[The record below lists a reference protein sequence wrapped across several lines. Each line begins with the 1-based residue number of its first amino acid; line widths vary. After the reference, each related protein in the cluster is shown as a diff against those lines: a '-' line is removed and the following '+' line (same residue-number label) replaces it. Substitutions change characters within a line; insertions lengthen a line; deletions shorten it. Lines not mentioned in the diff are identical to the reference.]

1 MSFGGLGFDWGP
13 GGLELEGFRKVW
25 WVCGVGLTDACSSRI
40 KIEQKQKGQSKPKLG
55 PPDPKACIMFEDG
68 QKQCE

>member
-25 WVCGVGLTDACSSRI
+25 WVCGVGLTDACFLSY
-40 KIEQKQKGQSKPKLG
+40 
-55 PPDPKACIMFEDG
+55 
-68 QKQCE
+68 